1 MWFSSLKKMF
11 DKLVLLFL
19 CFKIILF
26 GRKNIKKFIL
36 FDKTEKIKQK
46 NKGVPV
52 KELPFTK

>member
-26 GRKNIKKFIL
+26 GRIKNL
-36 FDKTEKIKQK
+36 FCLTKQKNQTK

-52 KELPFTK
+52 KELCTENNG

>member
-36 FDKTEKIKQK
+36 FDKNRK
-46 NKGVPV
+46 NQTKKKGVPV
-52 KELPFTK
+52 KELPLY

>member
-1 MWFSSLKKMF
+1 MF

-36 FDKTEKIKQK
+36 FDKTEKNQTKK
-46 NKGVPV
+46 KGVPV
-52 KELPFTK
+52 KEPFVLKIMASIEM